1 MGRTRA
7 FDSNSVLAA
16 AGNLFRQRGYRDTSL
31 ADIEKATGLVSGSI
45 YNAFGDKAGLFRAAL
60 AHYIDGFVRE
70 RVTAFAGTGARLE
83 ELEQLFLSV
92 LEAPLADGH
101 GCLVNNSI
109 VEFGRPGGLAAEG
122 IAETLA
128 VVREGIAAVLA
139 RELGPAA
146 AAPEAMRLL
155 ILYHGILTLSRSPTS
170 FAEMAGV
177 VRTEFSRLR
186 QLRSGPGA
194 TAPSTPQQENCHA
207 EDDQP

>member
-1 MGRTRA
+1 GRLYGA
-7 FDSNSVLAA
+7 C
-16 AGNLFRQRGYRDTSL
+16 
-31 ADIEKATGLVSGSI
+31 
-45 YNAFGDKAGLFRAAL
+45 GDKAGLFRAAL

-70 RVTAFAGTGARLE
+70 RVAAFAGTGARLE

-146 AAPEAMRLL
+146 APEAMRLL
-155 ILYHGILTLSRSPTS
+155 ILYHGILT
-170 FAEMAGV
+170 
-177 VRTEFSRLR
+177 
-186 QLRSGPGA
+186 
-194 TAPSTPQQENCHA
+194 
-207 EDDQP
+207 